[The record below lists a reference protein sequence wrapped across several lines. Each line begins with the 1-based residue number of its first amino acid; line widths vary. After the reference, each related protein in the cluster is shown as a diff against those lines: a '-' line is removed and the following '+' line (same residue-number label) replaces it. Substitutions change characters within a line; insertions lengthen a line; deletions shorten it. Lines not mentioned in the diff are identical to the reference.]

1 MWCIGIINGAY
12 LANMEDILD
21 LYEQPQQP
29 GITRLCFDERPCQL
43 LDHVLTPIPAKPDS
57 TQKEHQEYL
66 RNGVCNVLL
75 AYNIDTGQRHLR
87 VTTTKTK
94 ADYADFIQWV
104 VTTHYPTVTK
114 IQLVQDNL
122 LTHSYGAFYENLP
135 LETARQLKKK
145 VEFHFTPKHASW
157 LNMAEMEF
165 SVLSRQCL
173 DRRIA
178 SQSALESEALMW
190 EQNRNQKSVKV
201 NWSFTT
207 EKARETLKNRYE
219 EVTKITTQY

>member
-1 MWCIGIINGAY
+1 
-12 LANMEDILD
+12 MEDILD